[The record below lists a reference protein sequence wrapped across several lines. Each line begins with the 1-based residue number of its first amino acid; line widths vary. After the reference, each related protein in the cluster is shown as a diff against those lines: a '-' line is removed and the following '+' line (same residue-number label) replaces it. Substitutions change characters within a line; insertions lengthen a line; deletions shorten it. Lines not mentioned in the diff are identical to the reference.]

1 MNDTARKFISRPFQN
16 TFTFQNRTGGSYF
29 VSPTKMWRRVHCRR
43 FYSRG
48 VRTYVLATAINDRLQ
63 HRSAV
68 FRRPSIGLEVCKRSS
83 LNVHID
89 SILSVEFIPGIHEDF
104 KCGDSLI
111 LIHSL
116 LHGSYKRYIL
126 NNLFFEQLECFKRLR
141 GCHQWIL
148 RTKLSLYEH
157 SWHFLLHT
165 SSQFDGCRKTIISFV
180 ESVVYS
186 RCKYVHKQSSNRNND
201 IWTSTPHL

>member
-1 MNDTARKFISRPFQN
+1 MTMIDLKYVK
-16 TFTFQNRTGGSYF
+16 GSA
-29 VSPTKMWRRVHCRR
+29 K
-43 FYSRG
+43 
-48 VRTYVLATAINDRLQ
+48 
-63 HRSAV
+63 
-68 FRRPSIGLEVCKRSS
+68 
-83 LNVHID
+83 NVHID

-165 SSQFDGCRKTIISFV
+165 SSPFDGRRKSIISFV
-180 ESVVYS
+180 ELPFIAVASTYVRSPLIEITTFGRRRRIFVDDT
-186 RCKYVHKQSSNRNND
+186 KYEPPVQF
-201 IWTSTPHL
+201 